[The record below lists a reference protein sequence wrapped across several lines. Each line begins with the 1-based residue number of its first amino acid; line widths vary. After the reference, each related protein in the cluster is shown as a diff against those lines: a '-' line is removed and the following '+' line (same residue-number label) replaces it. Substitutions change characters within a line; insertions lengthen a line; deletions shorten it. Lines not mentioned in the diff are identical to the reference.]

1 MLRYYCDG
9 SEPFYEKAINRYMY
23 TLTDA
28 EMQDE
33 DPKPRKIRRMK
44 QYRPP
49 ALRGKGNHYAD
60 GGVLHGLL
68 MDHRAE
74 WLAARTAARE
84 ANPGLTDRQ
93 LRVRVPIGNK
103 LGGFILKMV
112 DETMV
117 KGSYWLYSEDWKE
130 MMRHEALCSC
140 ILYCHNYDPEKAAIR
155 RAELNLT
162 RAVPLEPIPP
172 ERQAWNY
179 LSWIMNQAIGA
190 KIVDLKAKEAL
201 AHSVGLGKYDYWG
214 IDVDNQD
221 LIDEK
226 SQKYNRTFVED
237 CDDDEA
243 YDPIADIR
251 KIQVKN
257 AEEIYRQSLHEAR
270 NNIAAKYPENTKLI
284 RMMDRKIAELMH
296 EMPPEDKRG
305 KNINNGRGRKKK
317 TVEPPNQ

>member
-1 MLRYYCDG
+1 
-9 SEPFYEKAINRYMY
+9 MY
-23 TLTDA
+23 TLTPT

-33 DPKPRKIRRMK
+33 DQKPRKIRRMK

-68 MDHRAE
+68 MEHRTE
-74 WLAARTAARE
+74 WLAARDAARK

-93 LRVRVPIGNK
+93 LKVRVPIGNK

-112 DETMV
+112 EETMV

-140 ILYCHNYDPEKAAIR
+140 ILYCHNYDPEKATVR

-179 LSWIMNQAIGA
+179 LSWIMNQAIGS
-190 KIVDLKAKEAL
+190 KIADLKAKEAL
-201 AHSVGLGKYDYWG
+201 AHAVGLGKYDYWG
-214 IDVDNQD
+214 IDFENQD

-226 SQKYNRTFVED
+226 SQKYNMTFR
-237 CDDDEA
+237 DDLDDAEA
-243 YDPIADIR
+243 YDPIEDIR
-251 KIQVKN
+251 KIQIKN
-257 AEEIYRQSLHEAR
+257 AEEIYRNALLEAR
-270 NNIAAKYPENTKLI
+270 AVIAAKYPDQPKRL
-284 RMMDRKIAELMH
+284 RMLDRKVAELMH
-296 EMPPEDKRG
+296 EEPPEDKRG
-305 KNINNGRGRKKK
+305 KNVNNGRGRKKK
-317 TVEPPNQ
+317 SVIVENVEGSSGK